1 MGGRHFSESTA
12 QFYAKPKIQKFLD
25 LYKLE
30 TAELVH
36 DYVNNKLLLSF
47 SDFFK
52 KSYDVFNR
60 STRISV
66 NHIICTNHN
75 IVLREC
81 KKISSIKALRYGTP
95 FHKQFKNFQ

>member
-1 MGGRHFSESTA
+1 MGGGHFSESTT
-12 QFYAKPKIQKFLD
+12 QFYAKLKIQKFLD

-36 DYVNNKLLLSF
+36 DYVNNKLPLSF
-47 SDFFK
+47 SDYCK

-66 NHIICTNHN
+66 IPYN
-75 IVLREC
+75 LY
-81 KKISSIKALRYGTP
+81 KP
-95 FHKQFKNFQ
+95 